1 MGTTRQNGLWMQ
13 WMQNKFAYRYWPF
26 ARPALRLRLD
36 SVTRPGKVLHM
47 RLPHAWH
54 VLATACRSPAGRPPC
69 PTAQRLRAEI
79 SLPSA
84 AAFVSQAHVAP
95 DGPDAGTRTCGKR
108 WACVATS
115 GFNAKRFCNARQ
127 GKGPRGCASR
137 SQRAHGCFRANAA
150 AHGHVWLATAVSVCS
165 RSAFM
170 VDEQEKSTHSGLF
183 SLDCGFKTLI

>member
-36 SVTRPGKVLHM
+36 SVTRPSKVLHM

-115 GFNAKRFCNARQ
+115 GFNAKRFCNARH
-127 GKGPRGCASR
+127 GKAKGLEAVRAVPNGP
-137 SQRAHGCFRANAA
+137 
-150 AHGHVWLATAVSVCS
+150 TAVSGRTPRHMATAGLQRPYRCAADRHSWSMNKKKARTAGCS
-165 RSAFM
+165 
-170 VDEQEKSTHSGLF
+170 L
-183 SLDCGFKTLI
+183 